1 MSKKFIEGDRVKW
14 IAKMHPVPHPEG
26 KTDREGNVL
35 PVLRD
40 KEMTGSI
47 RMVASKDSYF
57 VCVDGTNNFFQV
69 KTEDIQLLNG

>member
-1 MSKKFIEGDRVKW
+1 MKFKDGERVKW
-14 IAKMHPVPHPEG
+14 IQRMTPVPHPEG

-40 KEMTGSI
+40 KEMTGRI

-57 VCVDGTNNFFQV
+57 VWVDGTTNFFQV
-69 KTEDIQLLNG
+69 KAEDIQSLDG